1 MRSAYAVRRPVVN
14 AFLVRE
20 RDRRRLRDLAWLVM
34 SVAPLLCAMA
44 VYTWLHLEQV
54 RVGYRVDGL
63 ERQLRRLEQG
73 ERQLR
78 LEAAYLASPGRI
90 GERAATELGM
100 APPTL
105 EQTLFAEELR

>member
-20 RDRRRLRDLAWLVM
+20 RDRRRLRDLAWVLM
-34 SVAPLLCAMA
+34 AVAPLLCSMA

-54 RVGYRVDGL
+54 RVGYRVDRL
-63 ERQLRRLEQG
+63 ERQLRQLEQG

-78 LEAAYLASPGRI
+78 LESAYLSSPGRI
-90 GERAATELGM
+90 GERAAAELGM

-105 EQTLFAEELR
+105 DRLLFLEELR